1 MNAPEKNEHSSE
13 NTTVI
18 RVPNSVHADLRRH
31 FKARGIKLG
40 HGVTNIITE
49 FLNAQPKNP

>member
-1 MNAPEKNEHSSE
+1 MDNSEKNEHSSK

-40 HGVTNIITE
+40 HGVTDIITA
-49 FLNAQPKNP
+49 FLKTQTQTP

>member
-1 MNAPEKNEHSSE
+1 MDNSDKNEHSSK

-18 RVPNSVHADLRRH
+18 RVPNPVHADLRRY
-31 FKARGIKLG
+31 FKSKGIKLG